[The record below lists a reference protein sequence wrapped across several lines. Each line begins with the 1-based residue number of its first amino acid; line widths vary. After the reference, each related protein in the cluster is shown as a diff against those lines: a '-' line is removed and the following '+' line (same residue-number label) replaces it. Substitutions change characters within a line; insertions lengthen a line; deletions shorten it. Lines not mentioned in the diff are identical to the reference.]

1 MELVIDT
8 HALHWFLIES
18 KQLSQKAKDSIT
30 SANLVHIPSI
40 VLLEAF
46 FVAKKKN
53 KLAVFKDFLK
63 TLPNEKFD
71 VLPLDLELVMACVK
85 QDSRLEIHDLIILS
99 SAKLLDLPIITKDDE
114 ITKVYKKTIW

>member
-8 HALHWFLIES
+8 HALHWFLLES
-18 KQLSQKAKDSIT
+18 KQLSQQVKDSIT
-30 SANLVHIPSI
+30 SASLVHIPSI
-40 VLLEAF
+40 VLLEALS
-46 FVAKKKN
+46 VAKKKN
-53 KLAVFKDFLK
+53 KLAVFKDFLN

-71 VLPLDLELVMACVK
+71 VLPLDLELVMVCVK

-114 ITKVYKKTIW
+114 ITKAYKKILW

>member
-8 HALHWFLIES
+8 HALHWFLLES

-30 SANLVHIPSI
+30 SANLVYIPSI

-71 VLPLDLELVMACVK
+71 VLPLDLELVMECVQ

-99 SAKLLDLPIITKDDE
+99 SAELLNLPIITKDE
-114 ITKVYKKTIW
+114 QLTKVYKRTIW